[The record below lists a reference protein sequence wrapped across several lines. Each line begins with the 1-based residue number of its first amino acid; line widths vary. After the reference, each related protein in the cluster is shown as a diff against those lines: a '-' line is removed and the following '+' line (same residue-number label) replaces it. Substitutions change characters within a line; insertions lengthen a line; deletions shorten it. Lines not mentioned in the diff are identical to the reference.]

1 MGVVDVYVRVFC
13 VYPVS
18 ELTWIA
24 IYDYGE
30 VVLPHGLD
38 NCVQDGYHAE
48 ALGKVCAGDVYTSE
62 YSVCI
67 ANSETCAINNYVI
80 LLYNNLS
87 RDVLAK
93 RVGNVLRSCQIG
105 AS

>member
-1 MGVVDVYVRVFC
+1 MGVVDVYVRVFRVC
-13 VYPVS
+13 PVS

-24 IYDYGE
+24 ICDYGE

-38 NCVQDGYHAE
+38 NCVRMVILQ
-48 ALGKVCAGDVYTSE
+48 KPWVK
-62 YSVCI
+62 SVPEMSTPLSPPSVLPTVKPAPSKNC
-67 ANSETCAINNYVI
+67 VI

-93 RVGNVLRSCQIG
+93 RVGNVLRSCPIG

>member
-18 ELTWIA
+18 ELTWIT

-38 NCVQDGYHAE
+38 NCVREGYHAE
-48 ALGKVCAGDVYTSE
+48 ALGKVCAGNV
-62 YSVCI
+62 
-67 ANSETCAINNYVI
+67 ETECF
-80 LLYNNLS
+80 
-87 RDVLAK
+87 
-93 RVGNVLRSCQIG
+93 LRCVDLEIRNRG
-105 AS
+105 V